1 METESEDALTSK
13 GYNYKLK
20 GNMHKNSAFS

>member
-13 GYNYKLK
+13 GYNYKYK
-20 GNMHKNSAFS
+20 GTTHKNSAFS